1 MEKIED
7 IIRKEVFEKINEEKE
22 TLAKDIISFELQRIE
37 ELDNAY
43 TQEEYNEI
51 NLDYDTKI
59 VSEVASSLANFYNC
73 NPDDLMRSVMKG
85 YKELEELYEKYGF
98 NIEGDLN
105 RWSLNVIEFSTASIA
120 SNYSEYVNMGREDR
134 IIVRDI
140 EVIKRYSYA
149 RDYIRS
155 SKNIDK
161 ELLNRKNQKYLVRIV
176 SATEKDIDDNYKL
189 LSRLGLLQNSKGKR
203 IEKK

>member
-7 IIRKEVFEKINEEKE
+7 TIRKEVYERINGEKE

-43 TQEEYNEI
+43 TQEEYDET

-59 VSEVASSLANFYNC
+59 VSEVASSLANFYDC
-73 NPDDLMRSVMKG
+73 NTDDLMPSVMKG
-85 YKELEELYEKYGF
+85 YKELEETYENNGF
-98 NIEGDLN
+98 NLEEDLN
-105 RWSLNVIEFSTASIA
+105 RWSLNVIEFANASIA
-120 SNYSEYVNMGREDR
+120 SKYSEYVNMGREDR
-134 IIVRDI
+134 IIVRDV
-140 EVIKRYSYA
+140 EVIKRYSDA

-161 ELLNRKNQKYLVRIV
+161 ELLNRNNQKYLVRIV
-176 SATEKDIDDNYKL
+176 SATEKDVNDNYEL
-189 LSRLGLLQNSKGKR
+189 LSRLGMLPSVKSKKPR
-203 IEKK
+203 KK

>member
-7 IIRKEVFEKINEEKE
+7 TIRNEVYERINETKK

-43 TQEEYNEI
+43 TQEEYDET

-59 VSEVASSLANFYNC
+59 VSEVASSLAHFYNC
-73 NPDDLMRSVMKG
+73 DPDDLMCSVMKG
-85 YKELEELYEKYGF
+85 YKELEETYEKNGF
-98 NIEGDLN
+98 NLEDDLN
-105 RWSLNVIEFSTASIA
+105 RWALNVIEFATASIA

-161 ELLNRKNQKYLVRIV
+161 ELLNRNNQKYLVRIV
-176 SATEKDIDDNYKL
+176 SATEKDVNDNYEL
-189 LSRLGLLQNSKGKR
+189 LSRLGMLPSVKSKKPR
-203 IEKK
+203 KK